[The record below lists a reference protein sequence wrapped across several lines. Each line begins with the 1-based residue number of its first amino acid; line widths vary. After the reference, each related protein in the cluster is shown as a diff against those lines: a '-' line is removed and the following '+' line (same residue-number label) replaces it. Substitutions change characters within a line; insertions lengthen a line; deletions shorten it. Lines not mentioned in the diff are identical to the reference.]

1 MALTNIEWTGT
12 PLPNGTILPG
22 YSFNTHWGCFK
33 VSPGCTNCYAEGQA
47 KRYGHDIW
55 GPAATTER
63 RLFGDAHWR
72 EPLAWNAQAHASGIR
87 RKVFANS
94 FSDWAEDHPQL
105 DPVRERM
112 WELIRATPN
121 LDWLLLTKRPEN
133 IATMMPEGFWPN
145 VWLGTSA
152 ENQHYFNTRVPILIE
167 HTKRVPVL
175 FVSVEPML
183 GPVDVG
189 VGFDLWCGGCHPARG
204 PDIPAFCTEAYTK
217 GVYDPI
223 SQRINHQLPDH
234 SACREPIVDYV
245 DWVIVGGESGPRRRP
260 FDVAWARQVR
270 DTCRRAGKAF
280 FFKQHGGRT
289 HAEGGCLL
297 DGREYKQF
305 PTPRL
310 PVAA

>member
-1 MALTNIEWTGT
+1 MRRPGHDGRRRFLIRSPTRVLPIRCVQNAVHALILVGPFPRPKERRLMALTNIEWTGT

-47 KRYGHDIW
+47 KCYGHDIW

-121 LDWLLLTKRPEN
+121 LDWLLL
-133 IATMMPEGFWPN
+133 
-145 VWLGTSA
+145 
-152 ENQHYFNTRVPILIE
+152 
-167 HTKRVPVL
+167 
-175 FVSVEPML
+175 
-183 GPVDVG
+183 
-189 VGFDLWCGGCHPARG
+189 
-204 PDIPAFCTEAYTK
+204 
-217 GVYDPI
+217 
-223 SQRINHQLPDH
+223 
-234 SACREPIVDYV
+234 
-245 DWVIVGGESGPRRRP
+245 
-260 FDVAWARQVR
+260 
-270 DTCRRAGKAF
+270 
-280 FFKQHGGRT
+280 
-289 HAEGGCLL
+289 
-297 DGREYKQF
+297 
-305 PTPRL
+305 
-310 PVAA
+310 